1 MRPFRAGQHGGAEYD
16 LLSGEVNRFCT
27 MKRLSALT
35 AFFSLALLVA
45 APAAEAPSASQQ
57 QEQQVLAVAKEV
69 QGQQAA
75 IAENQ
80 AKIDAKLAT
89 IAESLRVARIYS
101 SRGGKK

>member
-1 MRPFRAGQHGGAEYD
+1 
-16 LLSGEVNRFCT
+16 
-27 MKRLSALT
+27 MKRLPALT
-35 AFFSLALLVA
+35 AFFSVALLVA

-69 QGQQAA
+69 QNQQVA

-89 IAESLRVARIYS
+89 IAEYLRVARIYS
-101 SRGGKK
+101 SRGGRGGK

>member
-1 MRPFRAGQHGGAEYD
+1 
-16 LLSGEVNRFCT
+16 

-35 AFFSLALLVA
+35 TFFSLALLVA

-57 QEQQVLAVAKEV
+57 QALQVLAVAKEV
-69 QGQQAA
+69 QSQQAA

-89 IAESLRVARIYS
+89 IAEAIRIARIYS
-101 SRGGKK
+101 ARGGGGKK